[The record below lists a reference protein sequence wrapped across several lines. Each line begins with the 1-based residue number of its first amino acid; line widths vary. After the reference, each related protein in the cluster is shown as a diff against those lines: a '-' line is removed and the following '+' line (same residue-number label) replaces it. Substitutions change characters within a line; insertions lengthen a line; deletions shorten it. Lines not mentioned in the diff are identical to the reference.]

1 MKYGFGARLTLM
13 LACILGMGTVA
24 AARISYLNITDRDF
38 LREQGEARS
47 VRTEVSSALRGVI
60 RDRRGEPLAVSTP
73 VDSVWVDP
81 TAKPELDPLA
91 VAITARVLGLDL
103 AQLRKRLADNAK
115 REFVYVARRV
125 DAEHSATLKAELA
138 ARKLGG
144 VHFRREY
151 KRYYPAGE
159 IAAHI
164 VGLTN
169 IDDHGVEGAELTFN
183 TELRGE
189 QGSKRVLKDR
199 RGKIVRDLEYIAA
212 ERPGEDLSLTI
223 DLRLQYMA
231 YRELKRAVNE
241 QGAKSAS
248 LVMLDANTAE
258 VLAMANLPSFN
269 PNRRLPGGP
278 AALRN
283 KAVTDLYEP
292 GSTLKPFAMTAGLET
307 GVIRTD
313 TLIDTNPGYIRV
325 ANKTIKDP
333 HNKGVLSLGQILAQS
348 SQVGITKV
356 ALQLSE
362 QALPSVLQ
370 RVGLTERTGCKLPGE
385 ALGALPVNPRLPLVR
400 ATLAYGYGFTATP
413 LQLARAYSVFAAG
426 GILRPVSVVRRAH
439 VPDGVR
445 VVDARVAAQIAR
457 MLEGV
462 VGVGG
467 TAPKARVP
475 GYRIAGKTGTARKVG
490 ANGRYVDDRHVAFF
504 AGFAPATAPRIVVVI
519 IVDDPSGARFGG
531 GDIAAPVFG
540 RVAAQALRLLEVPPD
555 GDIQDWG
562 GTI

>member
-1 MKYGFGARLTLM
+1 MNFGFGARLTLM
-13 LACILGMGTVA
+13 LACVLGMGTVA

-60 RDRRGEPLAVSTP
+60 RDRRGEPLALSTP

-81 TAKPELDPLA
+81 TAKPKLDA
-91 VAITARVLGLDL
+91 VAIEITARVLGLDL
-103 AQLRKRLADNAK
+103 VQLRKRISDNAK

-169 IDDHGVEGAELTFN
+169 IDDRGVEGAELAFN

-189 QGSKRVLKDR
+189 QGSRRVLKDR

-248 LVMLDANTAE
+248 LVMLDASTAE

-269 PNRRLPGGP
+269 PNRSLPGGP

-307 GVIRTD
+307 GVISTD

-333 HNKGVLSLGQILAQS
+333 RNKGVLALGQILAQS

-356 ALQLSE
+356 ALLLNE
-362 QALPSVLQ
+362 QA
-370 RVGLTERTGCKLPGE
+370 
-385 ALGALPVNPRLPLVR
+385 
-400 ATLAYGYGFTATP
+400 
-413 LQLARAYSVFAAG
+413 
-426 GILRPVSVVRRAH
+426 
-439 VPDGVR
+439 
-445 VVDARVAAQIAR
+445 
-457 MLEGV
+457 
-462 VGVGG
+462 
-467 TAPKARVP
+467 
-475 GYRIAGKTGTARKVG
+475 
-490 ANGRYVDDRHVAFF
+490 
-504 AGFAPATAPRIVVVI
+504 
-519 IVDDPSGARFGG
+519 
-531 GDIAAPVFG
+531 
-540 RVAAQALRLLEVPPD
+540 
-555 GDIQDWG
+555 
-562 GTI
+562 